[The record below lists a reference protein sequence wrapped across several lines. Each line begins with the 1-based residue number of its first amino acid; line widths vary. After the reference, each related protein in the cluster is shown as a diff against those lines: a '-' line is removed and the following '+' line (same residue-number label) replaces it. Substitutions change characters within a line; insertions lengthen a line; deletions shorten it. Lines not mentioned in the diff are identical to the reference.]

1 MSSNLTP
8 KRVINVLGIGI
19 ILSDLGDNALYTV
32 LPDPT
37 IWSRVGLTLA
47 WVGVLL
53 GVNRLVRLVFNVG
66 AGVLYDRL
74 PRRRLLIGS
83 MALAALSNVIYA
95 LAFGPAPFL
104 VGRIIWGA
112 AWSGLW
118 IGGNT
123 VVLDVSIDE
132 TRGRNSGRFQML
144 FFIGVAVG
152 TLFGGVTTDL
162 LGFQGGLWLSASL
175 MVIGGIYWYFKL
187 PETWPD
193 DGERKADV
201 PSWREFPIRE
211 SLPAAVP
218 LMAVRFV
225 FAGVMAA
232 TTILWLERYVGRE
245 FSLAWI
251 VVPLATLTGAFSA
264 LRVLTGIVGAP
275 IAGGMSD
282 RLGRRWPVMAVG
294 LTIGAFGTW
303 LMGGSII
310 WLALFG
316 ALLAAI
322 TSGSVS
328 ALSPAII
335 GDVVEE
341 GRQSRALSV
350 VFSMGDVASALG
362 PPLALGLLAVLGISG
377 VYRMSAVV
385 LAIAALFAVIQL
397 LREPARS
404 SRQSR
409 SVEPSSSR

>member
-1 MSSNLTP
+1 MSSTLTP
-8 KRVINVLGIGI
+8 QRVINVLGIGI

-123 VVLDVSIDE
+123 VVLDVSTDE

-162 LGFQGGLWLSASL
+162 LGFQSGLWLSASL

-187 PETWPD
+187 PETRPD

-245 FSLAWI
+245 LSLAWI

-275 IAGGMSD
+275 IAGGTSD

-303 LMGGSII
+303 LMGGSVI
-310 WLALFG
+310 WVALFG
-316 ALLAAI
+316 AILAAI

-335 GDVVEE
+335 GGCSRGRPSISCVER
-341 GRQSRALSV
+341 G
-350 VFSMGDVASALG
+350 
-362 PPLALGLLAVLGISG
+362 VLDGG
-377 VYRMSAVV
+377 CG
-385 LAIAALFAVIQL
+385 
-397 LREPARS
+397 
-404 SRQSR
+404 
-409 SVEPSSSR
+409 